1 MGFILHKEIFLKKNI
16 DKTSPIS
23 FFVHG
28 KLIGWTDGENT
39 ISHKDVLNEIK
50 NKWIDGGSS
59 SVADFMRGVVGPC
72 ILEISDKN
80 NSWFYASCASGG
92 FYWIT
97 QPGLCKNELSFF
109 VSNDEGNF
117 FRKAFKVIKK
127 ISEGSIINAIFSH
140 QSVIRPPFAGLV
152 SETKKCPPGFYV
164 YFNFNGDKL
173 YSYLI
178 DKKKKKRKQQDLDL
192 IKKLNAITFLYKS
205 YFQAKGAI
213 SKLAFSGGVDSTVL
227 LIYNK
232 DVLDRT
238 SHGFYIDRGK
248 IAEKKMALEI
258 GNYLR
263 CKIHFTMP
271 HKDFSFIEIKKK
283 AESGLAIFNGI
294 VYMKHG
300 FQFSPY
306 NQNSTQQVFILNGQ
320 NSDTM
325 FHIDTFSPSSSATGI
340 YRMIKMSKGIYL
352 RFQTTLTYYY
362 FQKIFLKKKSF
373 KFLPPGVEKT
383 LYNFDEHGSKNIDLP
398 KNIKLILRDY
408 KKNNFITP
416 TIDWFNKEFYPKL
429 YQSELDI
436 SEKYNHG
443 ARLARWLRTIANFHQ
458 QFNNISNSENFTM
471 LTPYSEG
478 PMATELLSYRLGFF
492 DTIFPKRFLHKLI
505 ENKLGKSYSKIRNQ
519 ALDGDSKSLIFK
531 LIYYLQRS
539 IEKLKKKICN
549 SKNQNHKIST
559 SKITKKDLFNLREI
573 LGHKDGVVDR
583 FIITLINDKDCIKYI
598 DYLYDC
604 IELKVDTNA
613 LNENVGTQLCRLVNL
628 QIMLLSK
635 N

>member
-1 MGFILHKEIFLKKNI
+1 MGFILHKEIFLKQYI

-23 FFVHG
+23 FLVHG
-28 KLIGWTDGENT
+28 NLIGWTDGENT
-39 ISHKDVLNEIK
+39 IAHKEVLNIIK
-50 NKWIDGGSS
+50 NKWTDGGPN
-59 SVADFMRGVVGPC
+59 SVADFMRGIVGPC
-72 ILEISDKN
+72 IIEITDKN
-80 NSWFYASCASGG
+80 NSWLYASCASSG
-92 FYWIT
+92 FYWII
-97 QPGLCKNELSFF
+97 QPGLNKNELSFF

-117 FRKAFKVIKK
+117 LRKAFKEIKK

-140 QSVIRPPFAGLV
+140 QSVIRPPFSGLV

-164 YFNFNGDKL
+164 HFNFNGAKL
-173 YSYLI
+173 YSYII
-178 DKKKKKRKQQDLDL
+178 DKEKKIRKQQDLNL
-192 IKKLNAITFLYKS
+192 VKKLNAISFLYKS
-205 YFQAKGAI
+205 YFKAQGAN

-227 LIYNK
+227 LIFNK
-232 DVLDRT
+232 DVLDQN

-248 IAEKKMALEI
+248 IAEKKLALEI
-258 GNYLR
+258 SSYLKCQIYFAR
-263 CKIHFTMP
+263 P
-271 HKDFSFIEIKKK
+271 YKDFSFIEIKKK
-283 AESGLAIFNGI
+283 AKTGLAVFNGI

-306 NQNSTQQVFILNGQ
+306 NYNSTQQVFILNGQ

-325 FHIDTFSPSSSATGI
+325 FHIDTFSPSSSAIGI
-340 YRMIKMSKGIYL
+340 NRMIKMSKGIYL

-362 FQKIFLKKKSF
+362 FKKIFQKKKFF

-383 LYNFDEHGSKNIDLP
+383 LYNINEHGPSNIDLSE
-398 KNIKLILRDY
+398 NISLILKDY
-408 KKNNFITP
+408 KKNNFISP

-443 ARLARWLRTIANFHQ
+443 ARLVRWLRTIANFHQ
-458 QFNNISNSENFTM
+458 QFNNISNCENITI

-478 PMATELLSYRLGFF
+478 PMATELLSYRLGLF
-492 DTIFPKRFLHKLI
+492 DTIFPKQFLHKLI
-505 ENKLGKSYSKIRNQ
+505 KNKFGKSYSKIRNQ
-519 ALDGDSKSLIFK
+519 TLNDVSKRSISK

-539 IEKLKKKICN
+539 LEKLKKIFYI
-549 SKNQNHKIST
+549 SKNKNQKIFT
-559 SKITKKDLFNLREI
+559 SKINKEDLFNLREI

-598 DYLYDC
+598 NFLYDC
-604 IELKVDTNA
+604 IELKVDPNT